1 MRPTDLLGIEPL
13 DGDEIEGILR
23 GARALREILRS
34 PSKKADFLRGKTV
47 INCFFENSTRT
58 RVSFEMAAKILG
70 ADAINWSASGSSQ
83 SKGESLVDTV
93 RTLEAMR
100 PDVLVIRHSASG
112 AADFVARRVDCAVV
126 NAGDGAHE
134 HPTQALLDVLTL
146 EDHIGSLEG
155 KRVAIVGD
163 IAHSRVARSTALC
176 LQRRGASVRL
186 CGPKTML
193 PPAAWSG
200 FEMVSDLREGLRD
213 ADAAVLLR
221 IQAERI
227 GESLFPSARE
237 YARFFGL
244 SRHTLGYMKEGAFV
258 LHPGPINR
266 GVEIEP
272 EVADGA
278 RSLIL
283 PQVESG
289 VAVRMAVLL
298 RAVGRLEETIH
309 A

>member
-1 MRPTDLLGIEPL
+1 MSPRNLLGVASL
-13 DGDEIEGILR
+13 DAEEIEGLLR

-34 PSKKADFLRGKTV
+34 PKKKVDLLRGKTV

-58 RVSFEMAAKILG
+58 RVSFEMAAKVLG

-83 SKGESLVDTV
+83 SKGERLLDTV

-100 PDVLVIRHSASG
+100 PDVLVIRHGASG
-112 AADFVARRVDCAVV
+112 AADFVARHLDCAVV

-146 EDHIGSLEG
+146 EDHLGALSG
-155 KRVAIVGD
+155 KTVAIVGD
-163 IAHSRVARSTALC
+163 IAHSRVARSTSLC
-176 LQRRGASVRL
+176 LRKRGATVRL
-186 CGPKTML
+186 CGPRTML
-193 PPAAWSG
+193 PTVPWEG
-200 FEMVSDLREGLRD
+200 FEMVADLREGLHG
-213 ADAAVLLR
+213 ADAVILLR
-221 IQAERI
+221 IQRERI
-227 GESLFPSARE
+227 RESLFPTDRE

-244 SRHTLGYMKEGAFV
+244 SARTLGWMKEGAFV

-278 RSLIL
+278 QSLIL

-289 VAVRMAVLL
+289 VGVRMAVLL
-298 RAVGRLEETIH
+298 RAVGKLEEIH

>member
-1 MRPTDLLGIEPL
+1 MEPRHLLGIEPL
-13 DGDEIEGILR
+13 ERGEIERILR
-23 GARALREILRS
+23 RARALREVLRG
-34 PSKKADFLRGKTV
+34 PSKKRDDLRGKTV
-47 INCFFENSTRT
+47 INLFFENSTRT

-83 SKGESLVDTV
+83 SKGETFLDTL

-100 PDVLVIRHSASG
+100 PDVLVVRHGASG
-112 AADFVARRVDCAVV
+112 SARLAARHLGCAVV

-134 HPTQALLDVLTL
+134 HPTQALLDALTL
-146 EDHIGSLEG
+146 EDHLGPLDG
-155 KRVAIVGD
+155 KRIAIVGD
-163 IAHSRVARSTALC
+163 VAHSRVARSTSLC
-176 LQRRGASVRL
+176 LRRLGASVVL

-193 PPAAWSG
+193 PGVAWEG
-200 FEMVSDLREGLRD
+200 VEMVHDLRAALRG
-213 ADAAVLLR
+213 ADAVIALR
-221 IQAERI
+221 IQTERI

-237 YARFFGL
+237 YSHFFGL
-244 SRHTLGYMKEGAFV
+244 SRRTLAWAKEGAVV

-272 EVADGA
+272 DLADGD

-283 PQVESG
+283 HQVESG

-298 RAVGRLEETIH
+298 RAVGKLEEESH
-309 A
+309 G